1 MGERNYWLG
10 FSVFSG
16 IGPIKFK
23 KLLTNFGSAKDAWG
37 ASESDLE
44 KVIGEKLATKFDKFR
59 LEFSIQDYAR
69 ILVREGVSFLIL
81 NDRKYPKL
89 LAEIK
94 NPPFVLYVKGDPS
107 TLRQDGY
114 RTGQYH
120 SARPSPEP
128 TGSGTVTRQARTI
141 IPTIAVVGT
150 RKTTQYGREVTKI
163 LTQDLVASGFTIVS
177 GLAIGVDAISHRTA
191 IENNGKTIA
200 VLGCGVDCCYPL
212 ANQSIYNSII
222 DGQGFVISEFPL
234 GLRPTKGSFPAR
246 NRIIAGLSL
255 GVLVTEGAEDSGS
268 LITAGYAVKFGRPVF
283 AVPGP
288 ITSSLSKGPYKLISR
303 GAKLVTTAND
313 ILNELGISS
322 RSRIKNSE
330 LRIKKGDT
338 DEENMILKIL
348 QNEPLHF
355 DEIVRKTG
363 LQSSELGSIL
373 SVMEVKGMVK
383 GLEGGMFSI

>member
-89 LAEIK
+89 LAQIK
-94 NPPFVLYVKGDPS
+94 NPPFLLYVKGDKEI
-107 TLRQDGY
+107 LRLPLDKLGVAQDDNE
-114 RTGQYH
+114 
-120 SARPSPEP
+120 SKKC
-128 TGSGTVTRQARTI
+128 
-141 IPTIAVVGT
+141 IAVVGT

-163 LTQDLVASGFTIVS
+163 LTEELVASGFTIVS
-177 GLAIGVDAISHRTA
+177 GLAIGVDAISHKTA
-191 IENNGKTIA
+191 IDNGGKTIA
-200 VLGCGVDCCYPL
+200 VLGCGVDYCYPSS
-212 ANQSIYNSII
+212 NQAIYNSIVK
-222 DGQGFVISEFPL
+222 GNGCVVSEFSL
-234 GLRPTKGSFPAR
+234 GLRPTRGSFPIR

-255 GVLVTEGAEDSGS
+255 GVLVTEGAEDSGA
-268 LITAGYAVKFGRPVF
+268 LITAEYAIKFGRPVF

-288 ITSSLSKGPYKLISR
+288 ITSSLSKGPYKLISK
-303 GAKLVTTAND
+303 GAKLVTSAKD
-313 ILNELGISS
+313 ILDELGVQEKSIKGGK
-322 RSRIKNSE
+322 RIKS
-330 LRIKKGDT
+330 IKGGSP
-338 DEENMILKIL
+338 EEEKIL
-348 QNEPLHF
+348 EILRNEPMHF

-363 LQSSELGSIL
+363 LQSSSVGSML
-373 SVMEVKGMVK
+373 SVMEMKGVIK